1 MIFYQYHGNCP
12 MQDEPRSE
20 GVPLKGK
27 NEERKK
33 CSLLVRTQ
41 RTQINKNYSG

>member
-1 MIFYQYHGNCP
+1 MVTALKQE
-12 MQDEPRSE
+12 EPRSE

-33 CSLLVRTQ
+33 DPLLVRTQ
-41 RTQINKNYSG
+41 RTQINKNCSG

>member
-1 MIFYQYHGNCP
+1 MVTALK
-12 MQDEPRSE
+12 QDEPRSE

>member
-1 MIFYQYHGNCP
+1 MVTALK
-12 MQDEPRSE
+12 QDEPRRE

-27 NEERKK
+27 KGGRKK